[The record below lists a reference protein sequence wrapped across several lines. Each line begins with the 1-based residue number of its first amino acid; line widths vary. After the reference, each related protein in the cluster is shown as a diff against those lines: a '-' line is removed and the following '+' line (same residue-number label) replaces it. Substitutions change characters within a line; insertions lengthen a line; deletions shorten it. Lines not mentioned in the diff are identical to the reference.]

1 MTTYLALLRGVNVGT
16 ANRIKMDDLRRLFEQ
31 VGCTRVE
38 TYIQSGNVLF
48 ESPDAE
54 ADIVRKT
61 EAALLEGAN
70 IRTSVVIR
78 SAEELRLA
86 VAQLP
91 FSAEEIDVATARNT
105 EGESLYV
112 LFAAVP
118 PKTKAL
124 EKVAKPGES
133 QDEYRVVGRET
144 YLLLS
149 QSIRTS
155 KLAVRLQ
162 NALSP
167 VTARNWNT
175 TLQLLER
182 INARS

>member
-1 MTTYLALLRGVNVGT
+1 MANYLALLRGVNVGS

-31 VGCTRVE
+31 AGCSRVE

-48 ESPDAE
+48 ESQDSE
-54 ADIVRKT
+54 EELVRKT
-61 EAALLEGAN
+61 EAALLEAVN
-70 IRTSVVIR
+70 IRTNVVIR
-78 SAEELRLA
+78 SAEELHQA
-86 VAQLP
+86 VANLP
-91 FSAEEIDVATARNT
+91 FSAAEIDGATAQNT
-105 EGESLYV
+105 EGECLYV
-112 LFAAVP
+112 LFAVAP
-118 PKTKAL
+118 PKPEALTKV
-124 EKVAKPGES
+124 EKSGES
-133 QDEYRVVGRET
+133 EDRFRVIGREA

-149 QSIRTS
+149 QSIRAS

-182 INARS
+182 INAR

>member
-1 MTTYLALLRGVNVGT
+1 MATYLALLRGVNVGS

-31 VGCTRVE
+31 ADCSRVE

-48 ESPDAE
+48 ESPDTE
-54 ADIVRKT
+54 EEIVCKT
-61 EAALLEGAN
+61 ELTLLEGAG
-70 IRTSVVIR
+70 IRTNVVLR
-78 SAEELRLA
+78 SAEELRRA
-86 VAQLP
+86 VANLP
-91 FSAEEIDVATARNT
+91 FSAVEIDAATARNT

-112 LFAAVP
+112 LFAAAP
-118 PKTKAL
+118 PKQEAL
-124 EKVAKPGES
+124 IKVGKPGES
-133 QDEYRVVGRET
+133 QDEFRVVGREA

-155 KLAVRLQ
+155 KLAMRLQ

-175 TLQLLER
+175 TLQLLGR
-182 INARS
+182 INAR

>member
-1 MTTYLALLRGVNVGT
+1 MQTYLALLRGVNVGT
-16 ANRIKMDDLRRLFEQ
+16 ANRIKMEDLRRLFEKI
-31 VGCTRVE
+31 GCSRVK

-48 ESPDAE
+48 DSPDSEAE
-54 ADIVRKT
+54 LVNKT
-61 EAALLEGAN
+61 ETALLEGAN
-70 IRTSVVIR
+70 IRTNVVIR
-78 SAEELRLA
+78 SAEELRQA
-86 VAQLP
+86 VANLL
-91 FSAEEIDVATARNT
+91 FSADEIAAATAKNT

-118 PKTKAL
+118 PKPEAL
-124 EKVAKPGES
+124 SKVIKPGES
-133 QDEYRVVGRET
+133 GDEFRLVGRDA
-144 YLLLS
+144 YLLLT
-149 QSIRTS
+149 QSIRNS

-182 INARS
+182 FNAR

>member
-1 MTTYLALLRGVNVGT
+1 MQTYLALLRGINVGP

-31 VGCTRVE
+31 VGCSRVE

-48 ESPDAE
+48 DSPDSEAE
-54 ADIVRKT
+54 LVHKT
-61 EAALLEGAN
+61 EVALLEDAG
-70 IRTSVVIR
+70 IRTNVVIR
-78 SAEELRLA
+78 SAEELRQT
-86 VAQLP
+86 VANLP
-91 FSAEEIDVATARNT
+91 FSAEEIDAAVAQNT

-112 LFAAVP
+112 LFAATP
-118 PKTKAL
+118 PKPEALTKV
-124 EKVAKPGES
+124 ERPGES
-133 QDEYRVVGRET
+133 DDQFRVVGREA
-144 YLLLS
+144 YLLLA
-149 QSIRTS
+149 QSIRNS

-182 INARS
+182 LNAR